1 VIDELRQLMKQARGL
16 KPGGPGR
23 AEDLLR
29 AVLARQG
36 HPGFVWIVTLDTF
49 AALTR
54 AKEFVALA
62 KEAGHTGTLR
72 NQGRQVVIEPTTF
85 GFITLGEDGT
95 THGETAPRFIDD
107 DALLWAVEK
116 LVRETAGA
124 GAWL

>member
-1 VIDELRQLMKQARGL
+1 MIDELRELLKQARGL

-23 AEDLLR
+23 AEAFLR
-29 AVLARQG
+29 KALALQG
-36 HPGFVWIVTLDTF
+36 HSGFVWFVTLDTF

-72 NQGRQVVIEPTTF
+72 NQGRHVVIEPTTF

-95 THGETAPRFIDD
+95 THEGNSPRFIDD
-107 DALLWAVEK
+107 DALLWAVK
-116 LVRETAGA
+116 NLVRETTG
-124 GAWL
+124 GGPL